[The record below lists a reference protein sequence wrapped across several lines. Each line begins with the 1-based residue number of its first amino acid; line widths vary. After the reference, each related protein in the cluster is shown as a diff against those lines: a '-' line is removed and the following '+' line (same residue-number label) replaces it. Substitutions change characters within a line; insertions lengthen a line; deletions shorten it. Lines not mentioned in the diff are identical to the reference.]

1 MGGISIFNFRDY
13 KGLDE
18 SYGEF
23 LESNKQKF
31 GVDDSIK
38 FIYLMSAQIYTAFD
52 SDITTNVAR
61 DLV

>member
-1 MGGISIFNFRDY
+1 MGGISIFNFRSY

-31 GVDDSIK
+31 GVGDNIK
-38 FIYLMSAQIYTAFD
+38 FIYLMND
-52 SDITTNVAR
+52 
-61 DLV
+61 